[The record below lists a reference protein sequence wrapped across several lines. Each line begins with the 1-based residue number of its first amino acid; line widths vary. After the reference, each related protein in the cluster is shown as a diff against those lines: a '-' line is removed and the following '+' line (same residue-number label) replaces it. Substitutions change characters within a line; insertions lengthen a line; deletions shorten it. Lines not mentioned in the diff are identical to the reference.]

1 MAALRMVLLALLVA
15 LATPAAIAVEAPMC
29 VAANAGTVACIA
41 ERLCRCAFQ
50 RGGSMVDREAGYR
63 WDCGPLR
70 PNCHRPPA
78 TVQRPA
84 QPVTGLDLLLP
95 LPAVT
100 PWTRPHRP
108 PVDPSPPEPGPAP

>member
-1 MAALRMVLLALLVA
+1 MAVLRIVLLALLVA
-15 LATPAAIAVEAPMC
+15 LATPAAIAAEAPMC

-50 RGGSMVDREAGYR
+50 RGGSMVDRDAGYR
-63 WDCGPLR
+63 WDCGALR

-84 QPVTGLDLLLP
+84 QPFTGLDLLLP
-95 LPAVT
+95 LRDGT
-100 PWTRPHRP
+100 PWPRPRP
-108 PVDPSPPEPGPAP
+108 PVHPAPPATGPVR